1 MNVYPEELERLIRQ
15 GESQEVEFK
24 SSTPTPQEIAKHV
37 AAFANTNGGA
47 LVLGVKEPGEI
58 VGVDEQRARGAIEMA
73 RQYLS
78 PVPEMK
84 VQSPNI
90 HGQVVVVVQVAA
102 SDELHSAMGGYFG
115 RGARPSEVLEKHR
128 ADAVRPLTSTEI
140 RLHALKGKSEDAALS
155 RLAKAVADQTRATE
169 KQTETIDKL
178 NLDLAK
184 ANAPWIKIAV
194 ALAGVI
200 AGAVLVYFIEQGWK

>member
-1 MNVYPEELERLIRQ
+1 MYPEELGRLIRQ

-24 SSTPTPQEIAKHV
+24 SSTPTPQDIARHI

-47 LVLGVKEPGEI
+47 LVLGVREPGEI
-58 VGVDEQRARGAIEMA
+58 VGVDEQAARGAIEMA

-90 HGQVVVVVQVAA
+90 HGHIVVVVQVPA

-115 RGARPSEVLEKHR
+115 RGARPSEVLETNR
-128 ADAVRPLTSTEI
+128 TDAVRALTPTEI

-155 RLAKAVADQTRATE
+155 RLAKAVADQTHTAE
-169 KQTETIDKL
+169 KQAETIDRL
-178 NLDLAK
+178 TRDLAK
-184 ANAPWIKIAV
+184 ANASSLKFV
-194 ALAGVI
+194 LVLAGAI
-200 AGAVLVYFIEQGWK
+200 AGAILTYLLK